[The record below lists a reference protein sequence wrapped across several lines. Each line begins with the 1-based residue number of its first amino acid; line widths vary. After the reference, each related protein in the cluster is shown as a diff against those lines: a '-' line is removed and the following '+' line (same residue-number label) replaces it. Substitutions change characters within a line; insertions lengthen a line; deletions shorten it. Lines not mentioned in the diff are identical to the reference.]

1 VLTTIRYFRDEYDAH
16 IREARCP
23 AHECAALKKY
33 SIDPAKCKGCTM
45 CAKKCP
51 AGAISGAV
59 KQPHVIDQAKCVK
72 CGACEQTCKFGAISH
87 G

>member
-1 VLTTIRYFRDEYDAH
+1 
-16 IREARCP
+16 
-23 AHECAALKKY
+23 
-33 SIDPAKCKGCTM
+33 M

-72 CGACEQTCKFGAISH
+72 CGACEATCKFGAISH